1 MSRKN
6 DNNHDQIPRPVLYA
20 AAALVVLTITLSAFG
35 RYTGVGVSSTPE
47 ATVVA
52 TRDLL
57 FTDRTDGSILVTD
70 ADSGQVAYI
79 AEPGTNGFL
88 RGVMRGIAR
97 IRKLEK
103 ISPEIPYRLVQWH
116 NGRLSIV
123 DPATGWDVKL
133 ELFGPDNYGVFVRMM
148 DRKFAQL
155 EDQARIPERSTR

>member
-1 MSRKN
+1 MSRQK
-6 DNNHDQIPRPVLYA
+6 DRVHDQIPRPVLYA

-35 RYTGVGVSSTPE
+35 RYTGVGVLSTPQ

-57 FTDRTDGSILVTD
+57 FTDRSDGSVLVTD
-70 ADSGQVAYI
+70 AETGRVAYI

-88 RGVMRGIAR
+88 RGVMRGINR
-97 IRKLEK
+97 IRKLEN
-103 ISPEIPYRLVQWH
+103 ISREQPYRLVQFH

-133 ELFGPDNYGVFVRMM
+133 EMFGPDNYSVFVRMM
-148 DRKFAQL
+148 DREYAQL
-155 EDQARIPERSTR
+155 DDNTRIPERSTR